1 MRSASPSSVS
11 APQWPNNS
19 AATRVGSAD
28 GRPAQWTGSTGS
40 SRSFAKVSTLGALDA
55 SSTQPSSHLAPSW
68 SSSPRTAV
76 LAGSASRS
84 WSQSSQGRRVE
95 PLSPWV
101 SQASVPTSALQ
112 ANQPSEKDSGTASP
126 HPQTSRRAPSHTYLQ
141 AVGAGQNGGMKPSSL
156 PDGHYEAQ
164 MANLR
169 NSLLQHIQSVQK
181 EITRLQLERQRA
193 QTQGTSPAVSERQ
206 QSANVLQTNGQ
217 VATAAPAIAVA
228 LCSPQS
234 TSRGVS
240 SERERSGGDSS
251 GYRWRR
257 QHQIRRD
264 SNAMGSGQ
272 APSSVGSKDRLPPE
286 VSCQPPTNEYVNAVT
301 KVQRFWR
308 RETGRRRRR
317 TDALPSSAA
326 APRQSRGAASRS
338 SGRDSY
344 RESSWGRRSSRLLG
358 RDGRPFVAIHHAACR
373 IQRAWRVSRWRRRFL
388 DFAEREIGWVGTLDW
403 LQHHN
408 LLYGTELADPEDV
421 RWWMTQRQGA
431 PLDREVDPWG
441 CTKLRDHLN
450 KMWYGRSVEEVSPEE
465 AHARAQA
472 EYLEVQY
479 LKAQYLEAAER
490 DQRYE
495 QRFDEVYLRGGEQL
509 HSGREAYLLYES
521 GGSQAWGKEAVLGHG
536 RSAPA
541 AVDSHGRSYSQGLA
555 MTTLRSP
562 ASTDRALDIRSAS
575 LAGAIGGAVGSSRV
589 SATGVAK
596 ATSLSPRRAATQLAT
611 PDGEMSSRRSQA
623 LAAPPPSMHASYQ
636 ASPPQTHRAP
646 RTAHSPVNA
655 VSSALP
661 ATALAATAIG
671 TSSANGNSPTP
682 VGGSVSASLRPRSPV
697 AAQRVQ
703 GTVQPQGRLSL
714 TGNAGVPARAVS
726 SVHRQSPGLGRA
738 LSGSPPP
745 SLLARASGAGSHG
758 AAATT
763 RK

>member
-1 MRSASPSSVS
+1 MTNRVPASPSLSPGRRLFRAVPQSPALGFRAPSAAVTPGPSLAARHTKSTSDLNQAGQSRYDPSRISGGYDPSRISGGTPSSRASRGASPPPPISPRDSTSRASEPGYISASSRPYTPYAPGSSNWSSAAVRSASPSSVS

-301 KVQRFWR
+301 KVQRFW
-308 RETGRRRRR
+308 
-317 TDALPSSAA
+317 
-326 APRQSRGAASRS
+326 
-338 SGRDSY
+338 
-344 RESSWGRRSSRLLG
+344 
-358 RDGRPFVAIHHAACR
+358 
-373 IQRAWRVSRWRRRFL
+373 
-388 DFAEREIGWVGTLDW
+388 
-403 LQHHN
+403 
-408 LLYGTELADPEDV
+408 
-421 RWWMTQRQGA
+421 
-431 PLDREVDPWG
+431 
-441 CTKLRDHLN
+441 
-450 KMWYGRSVEEVSPEE
+450 
-465 AHARAQA
+465 
-472 EYLEVQY
+472 
-479 LKAQYLEAAER
+479 
-490 DQRYE
+490 
-495 QRFDEVYLRGGEQL
+495 
-509 HSGREAYLLYES
+509 
-521 GGSQAWGKEAVLGHG
+521 
-536 RSAPA
+536 
-541 AVDSHGRSYSQGLA
+541 
-555 MTTLRSP
+555 
-562 ASTDRALDIRSAS
+562 
-575 LAGAIGGAVGSSRV
+575 
-589 SATGVAK
+589 
-596 ATSLSPRRAATQLAT
+596 
-611 PDGEMSSRRSQA
+611 
-623 LAAPPPSMHASYQ
+623 
-636 ASPPQTHRAP
+636 
-646 RTAHSPVNA
+646 
-655 VSSALP
+655 
-661 ATALAATAIG
+661 
-671 TSSANGNSPTP
+671 
-682 VGGSVSASLRPRSPV
+682 
-697 AAQRVQ
+697 
-703 GTVQPQGRLSL
+703 
-714 TGNAGVPARAVS
+714 
-726 SVHRQSPGLGRA
+726 
-738 LSGSPPP
+738 
-745 SLLARASGAGSHG
+745 
-758 AAATT
+758 
-763 RK
+763 